1 MIEKHVF
8 SGIITLFKF
17 MYVCIYKYIYTY
29 VHIYIYLGIH
39 TYTYAH
45 FMATAE
51 EVVFKGVFSNYDF
64 RAGGILA
71 LKCRGLRRLI
81 CLA

>member
-1 MIEKHVF
+1 MCVYIDISTH
-8 SGIITLFKF
+8 
-17 MYVCIYKYIYTY
+17 MYIY
-29 VHIYIYLGIH
+29 VWIYIYLCIH

-51 EVVFKGVFSNYDF
+51 EVVVKGVFSNYDF

-71 LKCRGLRRLI
+71 LKCRGLRRLV